1 MSHPEKASSSCD
13 LRNYRLLRLDYA
25 DKKFLESK
33 TNKKIFFIIGCM
45 SRPEKAI
52 SSCYLE
58 NFDF

>member
-1 MSHPEKASSSCD
+1 MSQPEKATSSCD
-13 LRNYRLLRLDYA
+13 LTIYRLLRLDYE
-25 DKKFLESK
+25 DKNCLESK